1 MLRAV
6 APLALAAAASA
17 FSILY
22 IPLDERFTTRFA
34 FLNLA
39 QVTPFTVLTP
49 PMDIISS
56 ERVPA
61 PLDLLD
67 AWVEANIPLADAAV
81 ISLELYVYGG
91 LINSRIS
98 NDSSAFIN
106 SRVMKLVQL
115 AQQYPHIAFHV
126 GGVVMRIPSY
136 SYSPPI
142 EEPWYWAYYGY
153 DLYQYSFYSDKY
165 TYTHNASD
173 LAQAEAAEALVPPAI
188 VDEFV
193 WRRAR
198 NFNATVLLLDALL
211 NSTAGGAQPLF
222 RSLYITQVRW

>member
-1 MLRAV
+1 MRRVISLL
-6 APLALAAAASA
+6 PLVAAASA
-17 FSILY
+17 FTVLY

-61 PLDLLD
+61 PLDQLD
-67 AWVEANIPLADAAV
+67 AWVEANMPLADAAV

-115 AQQYPHIAFHV
+115 TQQYPNVAMHV
-126 GGVVMRIPSY
+126 AGVVMRIPSY
-136 SYSPPI
+136 SYSPPV
-142 EEPWYWAYYGY
+142 EEPWYWAFYGA
-153 DLYQYSFYSDKY
+153 LCCLQPRLIRLF
-165 TYTHNASD
+165 
-173 LAQAEAAEALVPPAI
+173 AAGK
-188 VDEFV
+188 
-193 WRRAR
+193 RRAHQPSSAPPPR
-198 NFNATVLLLDALL
+198 AHTPCRLRPFHVFVLCR
-211 NSTAGGAQPLF
+211 Q
-222 RSLYITQVRW
+222 IHI